1 MNLMNA
7 TDIFLKRK
15 NELEEEYK
23 SLVEKPNMPIKEF
36 NNGIFTRYQNPVL
49 TNQHIPLEWKFD
61 FNPESNPYFLE
72 RIGFNAAFNAELV
85 MKRSD
90 LNDMFGNIMSS
101 AAGFSPN
108 IMAVPKAEFE
118 KLRTEFAR
126 SLKSKEELEKE
137 DREEYI
143 PQELEFLSDV
153 VEIED

>member
-1 MNLMNA
+1 MNGS
-7 TDIFLKRK
+7 
-15 NELEEEYK
+15 E
-23 SLVEKPNMPIKEF
+23 
-36 NNGIFTRYQNPVL
+36 PVL
-49 TNQHIPLEWKFD
+49 ANQENAILA
-61 FNPESNPYFLE
+61 
-72 RIGFNAAFNAELV
+72 FNAAFNAEQV

-108 IMAVPKAEFE
+108 IMAVPKSEFE

-143 PQELEFLSDV
+143 PQELEFLSDI

>member
-1 MNLMNA
+1 MDA
-7 TDIFLKRK
+7 LKSRWS
-15 NELEEEYK
+15 E
-23 SLVEKPNMPIKEF
+23 SLDSISPQDRALLTGSEPVHANQEHAILA
-36 NNGIFTRYQNPVL
+36 FT
-49 TNQHIPLEWKFD
+49 
-61 FNPESNPYFLE
+61 
-72 RIGFNAAFNAELV
+72 AAFNAEQV

-90 LNDMFGNIMSS
+90 LNAIFGNIMSS

-143 PQELEFLSDV
+143 PKELEFLSDV